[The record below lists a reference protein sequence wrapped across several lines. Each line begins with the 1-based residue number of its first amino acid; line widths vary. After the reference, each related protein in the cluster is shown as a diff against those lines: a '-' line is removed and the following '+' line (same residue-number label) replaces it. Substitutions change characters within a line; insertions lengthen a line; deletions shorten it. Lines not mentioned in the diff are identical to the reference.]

1 MEFAIGVAGHV
12 IGIRTGSG
20 YVYGLCDR
28 YMTDRPVERTFE
40 VTSEDIASERSE
52 VERMNATVIDPRQRA
67 SLGPG
72 SLEWMALHRQVSDY
86 LLGFDIM
93 LFHGS
98 CVAVDGRCYLFMAPS
113 GTGKSTHTAL
123 WMQKFG
129 GRAMMVNGDKP
140 FVRIASDCVTAYG
153 SPWDGK
159 EHLSANVGVP
169 LHAIAIVHRGEENH
183 IEPVERDERMREL
196 ARGAY
201 VPDGAASR
209 LKAAVLMDRL
219 LAQVSLYSLTCNM
232 EPEAADCAYA
242 MMSGDVR

>member
-1 MEFAIGVAGHV
+1 MEFAIDVAGHV
-12 IGIRTGSG
+12 IGVRTGSG
-20 YVYGLCDR
+20 YVHGLCAR

-40 VTSEDIASERSE
+40 VTPEDIASERAE
-52 VERMNATVIDPRQRA
+52 VERMNATVTDPRQRA

-86 LLGFDIM
+86 LLGFDTM

-98 CVAVDGRCYLFMAPS
+98 CVAVDGLCYLFMAPS

-123 WMQKFG
+123 WMELFG
-129 GRAMMVNGDKP
+129 ERAMMVNGDKP
-140 FVRIASDCVTAYG
+140 FVHVARDGITAYG

-159 EHLSANVGVP
+159 EHLSTNVGLP
-169 LHAIAIVHRGEENH
+169 LHAIAIVHRGQENH
-183 IEPVERDERMREL
+183 IEPIVRDARMHEL

-209 LKAAVLMDRL
+209 LKAAILMDEI
-219 LAQVSLYSLTCNM
+219 LAQVSIYSLTCNM
-232 EPEAADCAYA
+232 EPEAAGCSYG
-242 MMSGDVR
+242 MMSGGVR